1 MAEAFWNILVVEDN
15 EGDFVLI
22 REYLSES
29 HVPSTITHRET
40 FSQFVATVRAEE
52 FDVVLLDL
60 SLPDATGKDLIED
73 VVAHAGTTPVVILTG
88 YLNKQ
93 FGIESLKLGAQDYL
107 VKGEVNS
114 SILTKAIH
122 YSIERKRNLENLRTS
137 NERYELVAKATNDMA
152 WDWDLTTGQLY
163 RSEEGWKKLFGSDRE
178 ESLQSRDAFRSR
190 VHPDDLGKAIEAIDT
205 LLNSRNQQHFES
217 EFRMQ
222 RDDGTYAWVIDKGYL
237 IRDNAGHPIR
247 LIGATQDITTRKYH
261 ESILAIEKKIY
272 ELNASPDVPFLQVL
286 EELNKSM
293 ERLIS
298 DAYCTIVKLEE
309 NNTIRHL
316 AGNSLPKAYYDA
328 IEHLPI
334 GPAAGSCGTAMYS
347 GSAVFSPDIEADPLW
362 ASYLTATRPAGLK
375 ACWSLPIKRSDGKV
389 IGSFATYHK
398 TVRHPQPQ
406 EIGLVERAASLAG
419 VLLENNNATEEI
431 RRINERY
438 YLVSEATNDMVWDWD
453 LLTGSIYRSKEG
465 WKKIFGSESA
475 PEAEDDT
482 AFHNRIHPDD
492 LFRADLYLKK
502 FFEDGPSVKFEH
514 EFRMKRDDGSWAY
527 VVDRGYMIRDQHG
540 KPLRLIGATQDITES
555 KLAELKVIDS
565 EKRFRALIENIAD
578 GLSIIGPDRKVQF
591 RSPSV
596 KRILGYDDELPLGQD
611 TTQFIHSEDRDAV
624 VKCLDEIMA
633 KPGASEKM
641 EFRFRKSNGD
651 YIWVESTF
659 YNQLHEPSIAAVVL
673 NYRDVTE
680 RKKQEREKELLIQE
694 LTQNNQDLKQFSFI
708 TSHNLRAPVSNLMG
722 ILELLD
728 MSEIKSKDNLKLI
741 EGLST
746 STNQLNSIITDLV
759 NILVIKQNANV
770 GLEWLSL
777 ETAWKKVKDMAQGL
791 IQEAE
796 PDFTVN
802 FKCAP
807 RVFFNEIYLESILL
821 NLLTNA
827 IKYRSPERRL
837 SLEIH
842 SQEDSDFVVLSFRD
856 NGLGIDKQKYEKRLF
871 GLYQR
876 FHTHADGKGI
886 GLYMV
891 QSQLST
897 LGGKI
902 ELQSTEN
909 EGTVFHVYFKK
920 EVAGAK

>member
-1 MAEAFWNILVVEDN
+1 MAEVLWNILVVEDQ
-15 EGDFVLI
+15 EGDFALI
-22 REYLSES
+22 REYLNES

-40 FSQFVATVRAEE
+40 FSQFVYTVESE
-52 FDVVLLDL
+52 KFDVVLLDL
-60 SLPDATGKDLIED
+60 SLPDATGKSLIEN
-73 VVAHAGTTPVVILTG
+73 VVAHAGTTPVIILTG
-88 YLNKQ
+88 YLDKQ

-114 SILTKAIH
+114 AILTKAIN
-122 YSIERKRNLENLRTS
+122 YSIERKRNLESLRTS

-152 WDWDLTTGQLY
+152 WDWDLATDKLY
-163 RSEEGWKKLFGSDRE
+163 RSEEGWKKLFGSDCK
-178 ESLQSRDAFRSR
+178 ESFQSRDAFRSR

-205 LLNSRNQQHFES
+205 LLNSTGQQHFES

-237 IRDNAGHPIR
+237 IRDSTGHPTR
-247 LIGATQDITTRKYH
+247 LVGATQDITTRKYH
-261 ESILAIEKKIY
+261 ENILAVEKKIY

-286 EELNKSM
+286 EELNKSI
-293 ERLIS
+293 ERLIP

-328 IEHLPI
+328 IDHLPI

-347 GSAVFSPDIEADPLW
+347 GSAVFSPEIESDPLW
-362 ASYLTATRPAGLK
+362 ASYLTAAQAFGLK
-375 ACWSLPIKRSDGKV
+375 ACWSLPVKRSDGKV

-406 EIGLVERAASLAG
+406 EIGLVERAANLAG

-431 RRINERY
+431 RRISERY
-438 YLVSEATNDMVWDWD
+438 YLVAEATNDMVWDWD
-453 LLTGSIYRSKEG
+453 LLTGNIHRSKEG
-465 WKKIFGSESA
+465 WKKIFGSENAS
-475 PEAEDDT
+475 EAANDT
-482 AFHNRIHPDD
+482 AFRDRIHPDD
-492 LFRADLYLKK
+492 LPKTDLYLKK
-502 FFEDGPSVKFEH
+502 FFEDGPAVKFEH
-514 EFRMKRDDGSWAY
+514 EFRMKRDDGSWAH
-527 VVDRGYMIRDQHG
+527 VVDRGYMIRDHHG
-540 KPLRLIGATQDITES
+540 RPLRLIGATQDITES
-555 KLAELKVIDS
+555 KLAELKVVNS

-578 GLSIIGPDRKVQF
+578 GLSIVGPDRKIQF

-596 KRILGYDDELPLGQD
+596 NRILGYGDEIPLGQE
-611 TTQFIHSEDRDAV
+611 TTQFIHPQDREAV
-624 VKCLDEIMA
+624 VKCLDDTMA
-633 KPGASEKM
+633 KPGASRKM

-673 NYRDVTE
+673 NYRDITE
-680 RKKQEREKELLIQE
+680 RKKQESEKELLIQE

-728 MSEIKSKDNLKLI
+728 LSEVKNKDDLKLI
-741 EGLST
+741 QGLRT
-746 STNQLNSIITDLV
+746 SVSQLNGIISDLV
-759 NILVIKQNANV
+759 NILVIKQNPNV

-777 ETAWKKVKDMAQGL
+777 ETAWKKVKGMAWGL
-791 IQEAE
+791 ICEAE
-796 PDFTVN
+796 PAFVLN
-802 FKCAP
+802 FKNAP

-827 IKYRSPERRL
+827 IKYRSRERRL
-837 SLEIH
+837 SLEIK
-842 SQEDSDFVVLSFRD
+842 SKKEGEYIVLSFRD

-886 GLYMV
+886 GLYMI
-891 QSQLST
+891 QSQLNS

-902 ELQSTEN
+902 EIQSTEN

-920 EVAGAK
+920 EAAGAK